1 MKNRNMIFDFTQC
14 YPKRKE
20 PGLEWHD
27 CSAIGGSRLYCS
39 RDAEEKIKALIAP
52 AGVSGIHFIDS
63 GDYHY
68 ISKIMTDFIKEP
80 FTLVLIDHH
89 TDMQDASLGGDILSC
104 GNWAK
109 KVLQENP
116 YLQRLVL
123 IGQEKKALDKLQSG
137 ARQQETDGKLVE
149 ISYEELKNGKAH
161 EKIKR
166 AAAITNRKAGR
177 LKPEIA
183 NAIESACNEVVC
195 GMFDKEFIVDSIQ
208 GGAGTS
214 ANMNM
219 NEVIANRAIEMLC
232 GKKGDYTIVHPND
245 HVNMAQ
251 STNDVIPTAGKLTV
265 LDLLKPL
272 DKSLSLLTDALYDKA
287 AAFDHIVKIG
297 RTQLEDAVPMRLGQ
311 TFHSYATMISRDRDR
326 LTKVRTE
333 MYPVNMGATAI
344 GTAINTSPFYLDNIV
359 PTLGKITGYPL
370 TQADDLFDATENLDG
385 FVRVSSC
392 LKACAVNLSKMC
404 NDLRILASGPK
415 AGFGEITLPAM
426 QNGSSIMPGKV
437 NPVIPEVV
445 SQVAFHIIGHDTTIT
460 MAAEAGQMELNA
472 FEPVVFYNLFDS
484 ITTLTHA
491 VDTLTANCIL
501 GITANEKRC
510 RELLD
515 ASVGITTALCPY
527 IGYKKA
533 ASLAKESL
541 KTDIPVKTLVLKY
554 GLLKESELDSILDP
568 YAMTEARTRQTQAKA
583 V

>member
-1 MKNRNMIFDFTQC
+1 MTEYMRLESDSIGEM
-14 YPKRKE
+14 E
-20 PGLEWHD
+20 VPGE
-27 CSAIGGSRLYCS
+27 AYYGVQ
-39 RDAEEKIKALIAP
+39 ALRANENFPITGNSLNP
-52 AGVSGIHFIDS
+52 
-63 GDYHY
+63 
-68 ISKIMTDFIKEP
+68 DFIKN
-80 FTLVLIDHH
+80 
-89 TDMQDASLGGDILSC
+89 M
-104 GNWAK
+104 
-109 KVLQENP
+109 
-116 YLQRLVL
+116 
-123 IGQEKKALDKLQSG
+123 
-137 ARQQETDGKLVE
+137 AR
-149 ISYEELKNGKAH
+149 
-161 EKIKR
+161 IKR
-166 AAAITNRKAGR
+166 AAAITNMRAGR

-195 GMFDKEFIVDSIQ
+195 GMFASEFIVDGIQ

-232 GKKGDYTIVHPND
+232 GKKGDYSIVHPND

-265 LDLLKPL
+265 LDLLKKL
-272 DKSLSLLTDALYDKA
+272 EKSLKKLDSALYNKA
-287 AAFDHIVKIG
+287 DEFDGVIKIG

-311 TFHSYATMISRDRDR
+311 SFHAYATMIERDIDR
-326 LTKVRTE
+326 IAKAKKE
-333 MYPVNMGATAI
+333 MYTVNMGATAI
-344 GTAINTSPFYLDNIV
+344 GTGINTSEYYFDHIV
-359 PTLGKITGYPL
+359 PTLAKVSGYPL
-370 TQADDLFDATENLDG
+370 VQADDLFDATENLDG
-385 FVRVSSC
+385 FVRVSSS

-445 SQVAFHIIGHDTTIT
+445 SQVAFHIIGHDVTIT

-491 VDTLTANCIL
+491 VDTLTDNCII
-501 GITANEKRC
+501 GITANEERC
-510 RELLD
+510 QKLLD

-541 KTDIPVKTLVLKY
+541 RTGVSVKKLVLKH
-554 GLLKESELDSILDP
+554 GLMKEKQLDIVLDP
-568 YAMTEARTRQTQAKA
+568 YAMTEAATKKSKAK
-583 V
+583 VG

>member
-1 MKNRNMIFDFTQC
+1 MTEYMRLESDSIGEM
-14 YPKRKE
+14 E
-20 PGLEWHD
+20 VPGE
-27 CSAIGGSRLYCS
+27 AYYGVQ
-39 RDAEEKIKALIAP
+39 ALRANENFPITGNSLNP
-52 AGVSGIHFIDS
+52 
-63 GDYHY
+63 
-68 ISKIMTDFIKEP
+68 DFIKN
-80 FTLVLIDHH
+80 
-89 TDMQDASLGGDILSC
+89 M
-104 GNWAK
+104 
-109 KVLQENP
+109 
-116 YLQRLVL
+116 
-123 IGQEKKALDKLQSG
+123 
-137 ARQQETDGKLVE
+137 AR
-149 ISYEELKNGKAH
+149 
-161 EKIKR
+161 IKR
-166 AAAITNRKAGR
+166 AAAITNMRAGR

-195 GMFDKEFIVDSIQ
+195 GMFASEFIVDGIQ

-232 GKKGDYTIVHPND
+232 GKKGDYSIVHPND

-265 LDLLKPL
+265 LDLLKKL
-272 DKSLSLLTDALYDKA
+272 EKSLKKLDSALYKKA
-287 AAFDHIVKIG
+287 DEFDGVIKIG

-311 TFHSYATMISRDRDR
+311 SFHAYATMIERDIDR
-326 LTKVRTE
+326 IAKAKKE
-333 MYPVNMGATAI
+333 MYTVNMGATAI
-344 GTAINTSPFYLDNIV
+344 GTGINTSEYYFDHIV
-359 PTLGKITGYPL
+359 PTLAKVSGYPL
-370 TQADDLFDATENLDG
+370 VQADDLFDATENLDG

-445 SQVAFHIIGHDTTIT
+445 SQVAFHLIGHDVTIT

-491 VDTLTANCIL
+491 VDTLTDNCII
-501 GITANEKRC
+501 GITANEERC
-510 RELLD
+510 QKLLD

-541 KTDIPVKTLVLKY
+541 RTGVPVKKLVLKH
-554 GLLKESELDSILDP
+554 GLMKEKQLDVVLDP
-568 YAMTEARTRQTQAKA
+568 YAMTEAATKKSKAK
-583 V
+583 VG

>member
-1 MKNRNMIFDFTQC
+1 MTEYMRLESDSIGEM
-14 YPKRKE
+14 E
-20 PGLEWHD
+20 VPGE
-27 CSAIGGSRLYCS
+27 AYYGVQ
-39 RDAEEKIKALIAP
+39 ALRANENFPIT
-52 AGVSGIHFIDS
+52 GNSLNL
-63 GDYHY
+63 
-68 ISKIMTDFIKEP
+68 DFIKN
-80 FTLVLIDHH
+80 
-89 TDMQDASLGGDILSC
+89 M
-104 GNWAK
+104 
-109 KVLQENP
+109 
-116 YLQRLVL
+116 
-123 IGQEKKALDKLQSG
+123 
-137 ARQQETDGKLVE
+137 AR
-149 ISYEELKNGKAH
+149 
-161 EKIKR
+161 IKR
-166 AAAITNRKAGR
+166 AAAITNMRAGR

-195 GMFDKEFIVDSIQ
+195 GMFASEFIVDGIQ

-232 GKKGDYTIVHPND
+232 GKKGDYSIVHPND

-265 LDLLKPL
+265 LDLLKKL
-272 DKSLSLLTDALYDKA
+272 EKSLKKLDSALYKKA
-287 AAFDHIVKIG
+287 DEFDGVIKIG

-311 TFHSYATMISRDRDR
+311 SFHAYATMIERDIDR
-326 LTKVRTE
+326 IAKAKKE
-333 MYPVNMGATAI
+333 MYTVNMGATAI
-344 GTAINTSPFYLDNIV
+344 GTGINTSEYYFDHIV
-359 PTLGKITGYPL
+359 PTLAKVSGYPL
-370 TQADDLFDATENLDG
+370 VQADDLFDATENLDG

-445 SQVAFHIIGHDTTIT
+445 SQVAFHIIGHDVTIT

-491 VDTLTANCIL
+491 VDTLTDNCII
-501 GITANEKRC
+501 GITANEERC
-510 RELLD
+510 QKLLD

-541 KTDIPVKTLVLKY
+541 RTGVPVKKLVLKH
-554 GLLKESELDSILDP
+554 GLMKEKQLDIVLDP
-568 YAMTEARTRQTQAKA
+568 YAMTEAATKKSKAK
-583 V
+583 VG

>member
-1 MKNRNMIFDFTQC
+1 MTEYMRLESDSIGEM
-14 YPKRKE
+14 E
-20 PGLEWHD
+20 VPGE
-27 CSAIGGSRLYCS
+27 AYYGVQ
-39 RDAEEKIKALIAP
+39 ALRANENFPITGNSLNP
-52 AGVSGIHFIDS
+52 
-63 GDYHY
+63 
-68 ISKIMTDFIKEP
+68 DFIKN
-80 FTLVLIDHH
+80 
-89 TDMQDASLGGDILSC
+89 M
-104 GNWAK
+104 
-109 KVLQENP
+109 
-116 YLQRLVL
+116 
-123 IGQEKKALDKLQSG
+123 
-137 ARQQETDGKLVE
+137 AR
-149 ISYEELKNGKAH
+149 
-161 EKIKR
+161 IKR
-166 AAAITNRKAGR
+166 AAAITNMRAGR

-195 GMFDKEFIVDSIQ
+195 GMFASEFIVDGIQ

-232 GKKGDYTIVHPND
+232 GKKGDYSIVHPND

-265 LDLLKPL
+265 LDLLKKL
-272 DKSLSLLTDALYDKA
+272 EKSLKKLDSALYKKA
-287 AAFDHIVKIG
+287 DEFDGVIKIG

-311 TFHSYATMISRDRDR
+311 SFHAYATMIERDIDR
-326 LTKVRTE
+326 IAKAKKE
-333 MYPVNMGATAI
+333 MYTVNMGATAI
-344 GTAINTSPFYLDNIV
+344 GTGINTSEYYFDHIV
-359 PTLGKITGYPL
+359 PTLAKVSGYPL
-370 TQADDLFDATENLDG
+370 VQADDLFDATENLDG

-445 SQVAFHIIGHDTTIT
+445 SQVAFHIIGHDVTIT

-491 VDTLTANCIL
+491 VDTLTDNCII
-501 GITANEKRC
+501 GITANEERC
-510 RELLD
+510 QELLD

-541 KTDIPVKTLVLKY
+541 HTGVPVKKLVLKH
-554 GLLKESELDSILDP
+554 GLMKEKQLDVVLDP
-568 YAMTEARTRQTQAKA
+568 YAMTEAATKKSKAK
-583 V
+583 VG

>member
-1 MKNRNMIFDFTQC
+1 MTEYMRLESDSIGEM
-14 YPKRKE
+14 E
-20 PGLEWHD
+20 VPGE
-27 CSAIGGSRLYCS
+27 AYYGVQ
-39 RDAEEKIKALIAP
+39 ALRANENFPITGNSLNP
-52 AGVSGIHFIDS
+52 
-63 GDYHY
+63 
-68 ISKIMTDFIKEP
+68 DFIKN
-80 FTLVLIDHH
+80 
-89 TDMQDASLGGDILSC
+89 M
-104 GNWAK
+104 
-109 KVLQENP
+109 
-116 YLQRLVL
+116 
-123 IGQEKKALDKLQSG
+123 
-137 ARQQETDGKLVE
+137 AR
-149 ISYEELKNGKAH
+149 
-161 EKIKR
+161 IKR
-166 AAAITNRKAGR
+166 AAAITNMRAGR

-195 GMFDKEFIVDSIQ
+195 GMFASEFIVDGIQ

-219 NEVIANRAIEMLC
+219 NEVVANRAIEMLC
-232 GKKGDYTIVHPND
+232 GKKGDYSIVHPND

-265 LDLLKPL
+265 LDLLKKL
-272 DKSLSLLTDALYDKA
+272 EKSLKKLDSALYKKA
-287 AAFDHIVKIG
+287 DEFDGVIKIG

-311 TFHSYATMISRDRDR
+311 SFHAYATMIERDIDR
-326 LTKVRTE
+326 IAKAKKE
-333 MYPVNMGATAI
+333 MYTVNMGATAI
-344 GTAINTSPFYLDNIV
+344 GTGINTSEYYFDHIV
-359 PTLGKITGYPL
+359 PTLAKVSGYPL
-370 TQADDLFDATENLDG
+370 VQADDLFDATENLDG

-445 SQVAFHIIGHDTTIT
+445 SQVAFHIIGHDVTIT

-491 VDTLTANCIL
+491 VDTLTDNCII
-501 GITANEKRC
+501 GITANEERC
-510 RELLD
+510 QKLLD

-541 KTDIPVKTLVLKY
+541 RTGIPVKKLVLKH
-554 GLLKESELDSILDP
+554 GLMKEKQLDIVLDP
-568 YAMTEARTRQTQAKA
+568 YAMTEAATKKSKAK
-583 V
+583 VG

>member
-1 MKNRNMIFDFTQC
+1 MTEYMRLESDSIGEM
-14 YPKRKE
+14 E
-20 PGLEWHD
+20 VPGE
-27 CSAIGGSRLYCS
+27 AYYGVQ
-39 RDAEEKIKALIAP
+39 ALRANENFQITGNSLNP
-52 AGVSGIHFIDS
+52 
-63 GDYHY
+63 
-68 ISKIMTDFIKEP
+68 DFIKN
-80 FTLVLIDHH
+80 
-89 TDMQDASLGGDILSC
+89 M
-104 GNWAK
+104 
-109 KVLQENP
+109 
-116 YLQRLVL
+116 
-123 IGQEKKALDKLQSG
+123 
-137 ARQQETDGKLVE
+137 AR
-149 ISYEELKNGKAH
+149 
-161 EKIKR
+161 IKR
-166 AAAITNRKAGR
+166 AAAITNMRAGR

-195 GMFDKEFIVDSIQ
+195 GMFASEFIVDGIQ

-232 GKKGDYTIVHPND
+232 GKKGDYSIVHPND

-265 LDLLKPL
+265 LDLLKKL
-272 DKSLSLLTDALYDKA
+272 EKSLKKLDSALYKKA
-287 AAFDHIVKIG
+287 DEFDGVIKIG

-311 TFHSYATMISRDRDR
+311 SFHAYATMIERDIDR
-326 LTKVRTE
+326 IAKAKKE
-333 MYPVNMGATAI
+333 MYTVNMGATAI
-344 GTAINTSPFYLDNIV
+344 GTGINTSEYYFDHIV
-359 PTLGKITGYPL
+359 PTLAKVSGYPL
-370 TQADDLFDATENLDG
+370 VQADDLFDATENLDG

-392 LKACAVNLSKMC
+392 LKASAVNLSKMC

-445 SQVAFHIIGHDTTIT
+445 SQVAFHIIGHDVTIT

-484 ITTLTHA
+484 ISTLTHA
-491 VDTLTANCIL
+491 VDTLTDNCII
-501 GITANEKRC
+501 GITANEERC
-510 RELLD
+510 QKLLD

-541 KTDIPVKTLVLKY
+541 RTGVPVKKLVLKH
-554 GLLKESELDSILDP
+554 GLMKEKQLDVVLDQ
-568 YAMTEARTRQTQAKA
+568 YAMTEAATKKSKAK
-583 V
+583 VG

>member
-1 MKNRNMIFDFTQC
+1 MTEYMRLELDSIGEM
-14 YPKRKE
+14 E
-20 PGLEWHD
+20 VPGE
-27 CSAIGGSRLYCS
+27 AYYGVQ
-39 RDAEEKIKALIAP
+39 ALRANENFPITGNSLNP
-52 AGVSGIHFIDS
+52 
-63 GDYHY
+63 
-68 ISKIMTDFIKEP
+68 DFIKN
-80 FTLVLIDHH
+80 
-89 TDMQDASLGGDILSC
+89 M
-104 GNWAK
+104 
-109 KVLQENP
+109 
-116 YLQRLVL
+116 
-123 IGQEKKALDKLQSG
+123 
-137 ARQQETDGKLVE
+137 AR
-149 ISYEELKNGKAH
+149 
-161 EKIKR
+161 IKR
-166 AAAITNRKAGR
+166 AAAITNMRAGR

-195 GMFDKEFIVDSIQ
+195 GMFASEFIVDGIQ

-232 GKKGDYTIVHPND
+232 GKKGDYSIVHPND

-265 LDLLKPL
+265 LDLLKKL
-272 DKSLSLLTDALYDKA
+272 EKSLKKLDSALYKKA
-287 AAFDHIVKIG
+287 DEFDGVIKIG

-311 TFHSYATMISRDRDR
+311 SFHAYATMIERDIDR
-326 LTKVRTE
+326 IAKAKKE
-333 MYPVNMGATAI
+333 MYTVNMGATAI
-344 GTAINTSPFYLDNIV
+344 GTGINTSEYYFDHIV
-359 PTLGKITGYPL
+359 PTLAKVSGYPL
-370 TQADDLFDATENLDG
+370 VQADDLFDATENLDG

-445 SQVAFHIIGHDTTIT
+445 SQVAFHIIGHDVTIT

-491 VDTLTANCIL
+491 VDTLTDNCII
-501 GITANEKRC
+501 GITANEERC
-510 RELLD
+510 QKLLD

-541 KTDIPVKTLVLKY
+541 RTGVPVKKLVLKH
-554 GLLKESELDSILDP
+554 GLMKEKQLDVVLDP
-568 YAMTEARTRQTQAKA
+568 YAMTEAATRKSKAK
-583 V
+583 VG

>member
-1 MKNRNMIFDFTQC
+1 MTEYMRLESDSIGEM
-14 YPKRKE
+14 E
-20 PGLEWHD
+20 VPGE
-27 CSAIGGSRLYCS
+27 AYYGVQ
-39 RDAEEKIKALIAP
+39 ALRANENFPITGNSLNP
-52 AGVSGIHFIDS
+52 
-63 GDYHY
+63 
-68 ISKIMTDFIKEP
+68 DFIKN
-80 FTLVLIDHH
+80 
-89 TDMQDASLGGDILSC
+89 M
-104 GNWAK
+104 
-109 KVLQENP
+109 
-116 YLQRLVL
+116 
-123 IGQEKKALDKLQSG
+123 
-137 ARQQETDGKLVE
+137 AR
-149 ISYEELKNGKAH
+149 
-161 EKIKR
+161 IKR
-166 AAAITNRKAGR
+166 AAAITNMRAGR

-195 GMFDKEFIVDSIQ
+195 GMFASEFIVDGIQ

-232 GKKGDYTIVHPND
+232 GKKGDYSIVHPND

-265 LDLLKPL
+265 LDLLKKL
-272 DKSLSLLTDALYDKA
+272 EKSLKKLDSALYKKA
-287 AAFDHIVKIG
+287 DEFDGVIKIG

-311 TFHSYATMISRDRDR
+311 SFHAYATMIERDIDR
-326 LTKVRTE
+326 IAKAKKE
-333 MYPVNMGATAI
+333 MYTVNMGATAI
-344 GTAINTSPFYLDNIV
+344 GTGINTSEYYFDHIV
-359 PTLGKITGYPL
+359 PTLAKVSGYPL
-370 TQADDLFDATENLDG
+370 VQADDLFDATENLDG

-445 SQVAFHIIGHDTTIT
+445 SQVAFHIIGHDVTIT

-491 VDTLTANCIL
+491 VDTLTDNCII
-501 GITANEKRC
+501 GITANEERC
-510 RELLD
+510 QKLLD

-541 KTDIPVKTLVLKY
+541 RTGVPVKKLVLKH
-554 GLLKESELDSILDP
+554 GLMKEKQLDVVLDP
-568 YAMTEARTRQTQAKA
+568 YAMTEAATKKNKAK
-583 V
+583 VG

>member
-1 MKNRNMIFDFTQC
+1 MTEYMRLESDSIGEM
-14 YPKRKE
+14 E
-20 PGLEWHD
+20 VPGE
-27 CSAIGGSRLYCS
+27 AYYGVQ
-39 RDAEEKIKALIAP
+39 ALRANENFPITGNSLNP
-52 AGVSGIHFIDS
+52 
-63 GDYHY
+63 
-68 ISKIMTDFIKEP
+68 DFIKN
-80 FTLVLIDHH
+80 
-89 TDMQDASLGGDILSC
+89 M
-104 GNWAK
+104 
-109 KVLQENP
+109 
-116 YLQRLVL
+116 
-123 IGQEKKALDKLQSG
+123 
-137 ARQQETDGKLVE
+137 AR
-149 ISYEELKNGKAH
+149 
-161 EKIKR
+161 IKR
-166 AAAITNRKAGR
+166 AAAITNMRAGR

-195 GMFDKEFIVDSIQ
+195 GMFASEFIVDGIQ

-232 GKKGDYTIVHPND
+232 GKKGDYSIVHPND

-265 LDLLKPL
+265 LDLLKKL
-272 DKSLSLLTDALYDKA
+272 EKSLKKLDSALYKKA
-287 AAFDHIVKIG
+287 DEFDGVIKIG

-311 TFHSYATMISRDRDR
+311 SFHAYATMIERDIERIA
-326 LTKVRTE
+326 KAKKE
-333 MYPVNMGATAI
+333 MYTVNMGATAI
-344 GTAINTSPFYLDNIV
+344 GTGINTSEYYFDHIV
-359 PTLGKITGYPL
+359 PTLAKVSGYPL
-370 TQADDLFDATENLDG
+370 VQADDLFDATENLDG
-385 FVRVSSC
+385 FVRVSSS

-445 SQVAFHIIGHDTTIT
+445 SQVAFHIIGHDVTIT

-491 VDTLTANCIL
+491 VDTLTDNCII
-501 GITANEKRC
+501 GITANEERC
-510 RELLD
+510 QKLLD

-541 KTDIPVKTLVLKY
+541 RTGVPVKKLVLKH
-554 GLLKESELDSILDP
+554 GLMKEKQLDIVLDP
-568 YAMTEARTRQTQAKA
+568 YAMTEAATKKSKAK
-583 V
+583 VG

>member
-1 MKNRNMIFDFTQC
+1 MTEYMRLESDSIGEM
-14 YPKRKE
+14 E
-20 PGLEWHD
+20 VPGE
-27 CSAIGGSRLYCS
+27 AYYGVQ
-39 RDAEEKIKALIAP
+39 ALRANENFPITGNSLNP
-52 AGVSGIHFIDS
+52 
-63 GDYHY
+63 
-68 ISKIMTDFIKEP
+68 DFIKN
-80 FTLVLIDHH
+80 
-89 TDMQDASLGGDILSC
+89 M
-104 GNWAK
+104 
-109 KVLQENP
+109 
-116 YLQRLVL
+116 
-123 IGQEKKALDKLQSG
+123 
-137 ARQQETDGKLVE
+137 AR
-149 ISYEELKNGKAH
+149 
-161 EKIKR
+161 IKR
-166 AAAITNRKAGR
+166 AAAITNMRAGR

-195 GMFDKEFIVDSIQ
+195 GMFASEFIVDGIQ

-232 GKKGDYTIVHPND
+232 GKKGDYSIVHPND

-265 LDLLKPL
+265 LDLLKKL
-272 DKSLSLLTDALYDKA
+272 EKSLKKLDSALYNKA
-287 AAFDHIVKIG
+287 DEFDGVIKIG

-311 TFHSYATMISRDRDR
+311 SFHAYATMIERDIDR
-326 LTKVRTE
+326 IAKAKKE
-333 MYPVNMGATAI
+333 MYTVNMGATAI
-344 GTAINTSPFYLDNIV
+344 GTGINTSEYYFDHIV
-359 PTLGKITGYPL
+359 PTLAKVSGYPL
-370 TQADDLFDATENLDG
+370 VQADDLFDATENLDG

-445 SQVAFHIIGHDTTIT
+445 SQVAFHIIGHDVTIT

-484 ITTLTHA
+484 ISTLTHA
-491 VDTLTANCIL
+491 VDTLTDNCII
-501 GITANEKRC
+501 GITANKERC
-510 RELLD
+510 QKLLD

-541 KTDIPVKTLVLKY
+541 RTGVPVKKLVLKH
-554 GLLKESELDSILDP
+554 GLMKEKQLDVVLDP
-568 YAMTEARTRQTQAKA
+568 YAMTEVATKKSKAK
-583 V
+583 VG

>member
-1 MKNRNMIFDFTQC
+1 MTEYMRLESDSIGEM
-14 YPKRKE
+14 E
-20 PGLEWHD
+20 VPGE
-27 CSAIGGSRLYCS
+27 AYYGVQ
-39 RDAEEKIKALIAP
+39 ALRANENFPITGNSLNP
-52 AGVSGIHFIDS
+52 
-63 GDYHY
+63 
-68 ISKIMTDFIKEP
+68 DFIKN
-80 FTLVLIDHH
+80 
-89 TDMQDASLGGDILSC
+89 M
-104 GNWAK
+104 
-109 KVLQENP
+109 
-116 YLQRLVL
+116 
-123 IGQEKKALDKLQSG
+123 
-137 ARQQETDGKLVE
+137 AR
-149 ISYEELKNGKAH
+149 
-161 EKIKR
+161 IKR
-166 AAAITNRKAGR
+166 AAAITNMRAGR

-195 GMFDKEFIVDSIQ
+195 GMFASEFIVDGIQ

-232 GKKGDYTIVHPND
+232 GKKGDYSIVHPND

-265 LDLLKPL
+265 LDLLKKL
-272 DKSLSLLTDALYDKA
+272 EKSLKKLDSALYKKA
-287 AAFDHIVKIG
+287 DEFDGVIKIG

-311 TFHSYATMISRDRDR
+311 SFHAYATMIERDIDR
-326 LTKVRTE
+326 MAKAKKE
-333 MYPVNMGATAI
+333 MYTVNMGATAI
-344 GTAINTSPFYLDNIV
+344 GTGINTSEYYFDHIV
-359 PTLGKITGYPL
+359 PTLAKVSGYPL
-370 TQADDLFDATENLDG
+370 VQADDLFDATENLDG

-445 SQVAFHIIGHDTTIT
+445 SQVAFHIIGHDVTIT

-491 VDTLTANCIL
+491 VDTLTDNCII
-501 GITANEKRC
+501 GITANEERC
-510 RELLD
+510 QKLLD

-541 KTDIPVKTLVLKY
+541 RTGIPVKKLVLKH
-554 GLLKESELDSILDP
+554 GLMKEKQLDIVLDP
-568 YAMTEARTRQTQAKA
+568 YAMTEAATKKSKAK
-583 V
+583 VG

>member
-1 MKNRNMIFDFTQC
+1 MTEYMRLESDSIGEM
-14 YPKRKE
+14 E
-20 PGLEWHD
+20 VPGE
-27 CSAIGGSRLYCS
+27 AYYGVQ
-39 RDAEEKIKALIAP
+39 ALRANENFPITGNSLNP
-52 AGVSGIHFIDS
+52 
-63 GDYHY
+63 
-68 ISKIMTDFIKEP
+68 DFIKN
-80 FTLVLIDHH
+80 
-89 TDMQDASLGGDILSC
+89 M
-104 GNWAK
+104 
-109 KVLQENP
+109 
-116 YLQRLVL
+116 
-123 IGQEKKALDKLQSG
+123 
-137 ARQQETDGKLVE
+137 AR
-149 ISYEELKNGKAH
+149 
-161 EKIKR
+161 IKR
-166 AAAITNRKAGR
+166 AAAITNMRAGR

-195 GMFDKEFIVDSIQ
+195 GMFATEFIVDGIQ

-232 GKKGDYTIVHPND
+232 GKKGDYSIVHPND

-265 LDLLKPL
+265 LDLLKKL
-272 DKSLSLLTDALYDKA
+272 EKSLKKLDSALYKKA
-287 AAFDHIVKIG
+287 DEFDGVIKIG

-311 TFHSYATMISRDRDR
+311 SFHAYATMIERDIDR
-326 LTKVRTE
+326 IAKAKKE
-333 MYPVNMGATAI
+333 MYTVNMGATAI
-344 GTAINTSPFYLDNIV
+344 GTGINTSEYYFDHIV
-359 PTLGKITGYPL
+359 PTLAKVSGYPL
-370 TQADDLFDATENLDG
+370 VQADDLFDATENLDG

-415 AGFGEITLPAM
+415 AGLGEITLPAM

-445 SQVAFHIIGHDTTIT
+445 SQVAFHIIGHDVTIT

-491 VDTLTANCIL
+491 VDTLTDNCII
-501 GITANEKRC
+501 GITANEERC
-510 RELLD
+510 QKLLD

-541 KTDIPVKTLVLKY
+541 RTGVPVKKLVLKH
-554 GLLKESELDSILDP
+554 GLMKEKQLDVVLDP
-568 YAMTEARTRQTQAKA
+568 YAMTEAATKKSKAK
-583 V
+583 VG

>member
-1 MKNRNMIFDFTQC
+1 MTEYMRLESDSIGEM
-14 YPKRKE
+14 E
-20 PGLEWHD
+20 VPGE
-27 CSAIGGSRLYCS
+27 AYYGVQ
-39 RDAEEKIKALIAP
+39 ALRANENFPITGNSLNP
-52 AGVSGIHFIDS
+52 
-63 GDYHY
+63 
-68 ISKIMTDFIKEP
+68 DFIKN
-80 FTLVLIDHH
+80 I
-89 TDMQDASLGGDILSC
+89 
-104 GNWAK
+104 
-109 KVLQENP
+109 
-116 YLQRLVL
+116 
-123 IGQEKKALDKLQSG
+123 
-137 ARQQETDGKLVE
+137 AR
-149 ISYEELKNGKAH
+149 
-161 EKIKR
+161 IKR
-166 AAAITNRKAGR
+166 AAAITNMRAGR

-195 GMFDKEFIVDSIQ
+195 GMFASEFIVDGIQ

-232 GKKGDYTIVHPND
+232 GKKGDYSIVHPND

-265 LDLLKPL
+265 LDLLKKL
-272 DKSLSLLTDALYDKA
+272 EKSLKKLDSALYKKA
-287 AAFDHIVKIG
+287 DEFDGVIKIG

-311 TFHSYATMISRDRDR
+311 SFHAYATMIERDIDR
-326 LTKVRTE
+326 IAKAKKE
-333 MYPVNMGATAI
+333 MYTVNMGATAI
-344 GTAINTSPFYLDNIV
+344 GTGINTSEYYFDHIV
-359 PTLGKITGYPL
+359 PTLAKVSGYPL
-370 TQADDLFDATENLDG
+370 VQADDLFDATENLDG

-445 SQVAFHIIGHDTTIT
+445 SQVAFHIIGHDVTIT

-491 VDTLTANCIL
+491 VDTLTDNCII
-501 GITANEKRC
+501 GITANEERC
-510 RELLD
+510 QKLLD

-541 KTDIPVKTLVLKY
+541 RTGVPVKKLVLKH
-554 GLLKESELDSILDP
+554 GLMKEKQLDVVLDP
-568 YAMTEARTRQTQAKA
+568 YAMTEAATKKNKAK
-583 V
+583 VG

>member
-1 MKNRNMIFDFTQC
+1 MTEYMRLESDSIGEM
-14 YPKRKE
+14 E
-20 PGLEWHD
+20 VPGE
-27 CSAIGGSRLYCS
+27 AYYGVQ
-39 RDAEEKIKALIAP
+39 ALRANENFPITGNSLNP
-52 AGVSGIHFIDS
+52 
-63 GDYHY
+63 
-68 ISKIMTDFIKEP
+68 DFIKN
-80 FTLVLIDHH
+80 
-89 TDMQDASLGGDILSC
+89 M
-104 GNWAK
+104 
-109 KVLQENP
+109 
-116 YLQRLVL
+116 
-123 IGQEKKALDKLQSG
+123 
-137 ARQQETDGKLVE
+137 AR
-149 ISYEELKNGKAH
+149 
-161 EKIKR
+161 IKR
-166 AAAITNRKAGR
+166 AAAITNMRAGR

-195 GMFDKEFIVDSIQ
+195 GMFASEFIVDGIQ

-232 GKKGDYTIVHPND
+232 GKKGDYSIVHPND

-265 LDLLKPL
+265 LDLLKKL
-272 DKSLSLLTDALYDKA
+272 EKSLKKLDSALYKKA
-287 AAFDHIVKIG
+287 DEFDGVIKIG

-311 TFHSYATMISRDRDR
+311 SFHAYATMIERDIDR
-326 LTKVRTE
+326 IVKAKKE
-333 MYPVNMGATAI
+333 MYTVNMGATAI
-344 GTAINTSPFYLDNIV
+344 GTGINTSEYYFDHIV
-359 PTLGKITGYPL
+359 PTLAKVSGYPL
-370 TQADDLFDATENLDG
+370 VQADDLFDATENLDG

-445 SQVAFHIIGHDTTIT
+445 SQVAFHIIGHDVTIT

-491 VDTLTANCIL
+491 VDTLTDNCII
-501 GITANEKRC
+501 GITANEERC
-510 RELLD
+510 QKLLD

-541 KTDIPVKTLVLKY
+541 RTGVPVKKLVLKH
-554 GLLKESELDSILDP
+554 GLMKEKQLDVVLDP
-568 YAMTEARTRQTQAKA
+568 YAMTEAATKKSKAK
-583 V
+583 VG

>member
-1 MKNRNMIFDFTQC
+1 MNEYTRLESDSIGEMEIPENAYYGVQALRAKENFPITGTKLHPVFIRNLAQ
-14 YPKRKE
+14 
-20 PGLEWHD
+20 
-27 CSAIGGSRLYCS
+27 
-39 RDAEEKIKALIAP
+39 
-52 AGVSGIHFIDS
+52 
-63 GDYHY
+63 
-68 ISKIMTDFIKEP
+68 
-80 FTLVLIDHH
+80 
-89 TDMQDASLGGDILSC
+89 
-104 GNWAK
+104 
-109 KVLQENP
+109 
-116 YLQRLVL
+116 
-123 IGQEKKALDKLQSG
+123 
-137 ARQQETDGKLVE
+137 
-149 ISYEELKNGKAH
+149 
-161 EKIKR
+161 IKR
-166 AAAITNRKAGR
+166 AAAIVNRKAGR
-177 LKPEIA
+177 LKPEISY
-183 NAIESACNEVVC
+183 AIESAANEVVC
-195 GMFDKEFIVDSIQ
+195 GMFDREFIVDGIQ

-232 GKKGDYTIVHPND
+232 GKKGDYSIVHPND

-272 DKSLSLLTDALYDKA
+272 DKSLLRLSDALYQKSNE
-287 AAFDHIVKIG
+287 FDDVIKIG

-311 TFHSYATMISRDRDR
+311 SFHAYATMISRDRDR
-326 LTKVRTE
+326 LMQIRSE
-333 MYPVNMGATAI
+333 MYTVNMGATAI

-359 PTLGKITGYPL
+359 PTLARITGHPL
-370 TQADDLFDATENLDG
+370 TQADDLFDATENLDS

-445 SQVAFHIIGHDTTIT
+445 TQVAFHIIGHDTTIT

-472 FEPVVFYNLFDS
+472 FEPVIFYNLFDS

-491 VDTLTANCIL
+491 IDTLVDNCIL
-501 GITANEKRC
+501 GITAN
-510 RELLD
+510 REHCKSLLD

-533 ASLAKESL
+533 AKLAKESL
-541 KTDIPVKTLVLKY
+541 SSNVPVRTLVLKY
-554 GLLKESELDSILDP
+554 HLMKEKELNIILDP
-568 YAMTEARTRQTQAKA
+568 YSMTSPRDGSIQEKA
-583 V
+583 I

>member
-1 MKNRNMIFDFTQC
+1 MTEYMR
-14 YPKRKE
+14 
-20 PGLEWHD
+20 LESD
-27 CSAIGGSRLYCS
+27 SIGEMEVPC
-39 RDAEEKIKALIAP
+39 DAYYGVQALRANENFPITGNSLHP
-52 AGVSGIHFIDS
+52 
-63 GDYHY
+63 
-68 ISKIMTDFIKEP
+68 DFIKN
-80 FTLVLIDHH
+80 
-89 TDMQDASLGGDILSC
+89 M
-104 GNWAK
+104 
-109 KVLQENP
+109 
-116 YLQRLVL
+116 
-123 IGQEKKALDKLQSG
+123 
-137 ARQQETDGKLVE
+137 AR
-149 ISYEELKNGKAH
+149 
-161 EKIKR
+161 IKR
-166 AAAITNRKAGR
+166 AAAITNMRAGR

-195 GMFDKEFIVDSIQ
+195 GMFASEFIVDGIQ

-232 GKKGDYTIVHPND
+232 GKKGDYSIVHPND

-265 LDLLKPL
+265 LDLLKKL
-272 DKSLSLLTDALYDKA
+272 EKSLKKLDSALYKKA
-287 AAFDHIVKIG
+287 DEFDGVIKIG

-311 TFHSYATMISRDRDR
+311 SFHAYATMIERDMDR
-326 LTKVRTE
+326 IENAKKE
-333 MYPVNMGATAI
+333 MYTVNMGATAI
-344 GTAINTSPFYLDNIV
+344 GTGINTSEYYFDHIV
-359 PTLGKITGYPL
+359 PTLAKVSGYPL
-370 TQADDLFDATENLDG
+370 VQADDLFDATENLDG

-445 SQVAFHIIGHDTTIT
+445 SQVAFHIIGHDVTIT

-484 ITTLTHA
+484 ISTLTHA
-491 VDTLTANCIL
+491 VDILTDNCII
-501 GITANEKRC
+501 GITANEERC
-510 RELLD
+510 QKLLD

-541 KTDIPVKTLVLKY
+541 RTGVPVKKLVLKH
-554 GLLKESELDSILDP
+554 GLMKEKQLDVVLDP
-568 YAMTEARTRQTQAKA
+568 YAMTEAATKKSKAK
-583 V
+583 VG

>member
-1 MKNRNMIFDFTQC
+1 MTEYMRLESDSIGEM
-14 YPKRKE
+14 E
-20 PGLEWHD
+20 VPG
-27 CSAIGGSRLYCS
+27 
-39 RDAEEKIKALIAP
+39 DAYYGVQALRANENFPITGNSLHP
-52 AGVSGIHFIDS
+52 
-63 GDYHY
+63 
-68 ISKIMTDFIKEP
+68 DFIKN
-80 FTLVLIDHH
+80 
-89 TDMQDASLGGDILSC
+89 M
-104 GNWAK
+104 
-109 KVLQENP
+109 
-116 YLQRLVL
+116 
-123 IGQEKKALDKLQSG
+123 
-137 ARQQETDGKLVE
+137 AR
-149 ISYEELKNGKAH
+149 
-161 EKIKR
+161 IKR
-166 AAAITNRKAGR
+166 AAAITNMRAGR

-195 GMFDKEFIVDSIQ
+195 GMFASEFIVDGIQ

-232 GKKGDYTIVHPND
+232 GKKGDYSIVHPND

-265 LDLLKPL
+265 LDLLKKL
-272 DKSLSLLTDALYDKA
+272 EKSLKKLDSALYKKA
-287 AAFDHIVKIG
+287 DEFDGVIKIG

-311 TFHSYATMISRDRDR
+311 SFHAYATMIERDMDR
-326 LTKVRTE
+326 IENAKKE
-333 MYPVNMGATAI
+333 MYTVNMGATAI
-344 GTAINTSPFYLDNIV
+344 GTGINTSEYYFDHIV
-359 PTLGKITGYPL
+359 PTLAKVSGYPL
-370 TQADDLFDATENLDG
+370 VQADDLFDATENLDG

-445 SQVAFHIIGHDTTIT
+445 SQVAFHIIGHDVTIT

-484 ITTLTHA
+484 ISTLTHA
-491 VDTLTANCIL
+491 VDILTDNCII
-501 GITANEKRC
+501 GITANEERC
-510 RELLD
+510 QKLLD

-541 KTDIPVKTLVLKY
+541 RTVVPVKKLVLKH
-554 GLLKESELDSILDP
+554 GLMKEKQLDVVLDP
-568 YAMTEARTRQTQAKA
+568 YAMTEAATKKSKAK
-583 V
+583 VG

>member
-1 MKNRNMIFDFTQC
+1 MTEYMRLESDSIGEM
-14 YPKRKE
+14 E
-20 PGLEWHD
+20 VPGE
-27 CSAIGGSRLYCS
+27 AYYGVQ
-39 RDAEEKIKALIAP
+39 ALRANENFPITGNSLNP
-52 AGVSGIHFIDS
+52 
-63 GDYHY
+63 
-68 ISKIMTDFIKEP
+68 DFIKN
-80 FTLVLIDHH
+80 
-89 TDMQDASLGGDILSC
+89 M
-104 GNWAK
+104 
-109 KVLQENP
+109 
-116 YLQRLVL
+116 
-123 IGQEKKALDKLQSG
+123 
-137 ARQQETDGKLVE
+137 AR
-149 ISYEELKNGKAH
+149 
-161 EKIKR
+161 IKR
-166 AAAITNRKAGR
+166 AAAITNMRAGR

-195 GMFDKEFIVDSIQ
+195 GMFASEFIVDGIQ

-232 GKKGDYTIVHPND
+232 GKKGDYSIVHPND

-265 LDLLKPL
+265 LDLLKKL
-272 DKSLSLLTDALYDKA
+272 EKSLKKLDSALYKKA
-287 AAFDHIVKIG
+287 DEFDGVIKIG

-311 TFHSYATMISRDRDR
+311 SFHAYATMIERDIDR
-326 LTKVRTE
+326 IAKAKKE
-333 MYPVNMGATAI
+333 MYTVNMGATAI
-344 GTAINTSPFYLDNIV
+344 GTGINTSEYYFDHIV
-359 PTLGKITGYPL
+359 PTLAKVSGYPL
-370 TQADDLFDATENLDG
+370 VQADDLFDATENLDG
-385 FVRVSSC
+385 FVRVSSS

-445 SQVAFHIIGHDTTIT
+445 SQVAFHIIGHDVTIT

-472 FEPVVFYNLFDS
+472 FEPVVFYNIFDS

-491 VDTLTANCIL
+491 VDTLTDNCII
-501 GITANEKRC
+501 GITANEERC
-510 RELLD
+510 QKLLD

-541 KTDIPVKTLVLKY
+541 RTGVPVKKLVLKH
-554 GLLKESELDSILDP
+554 GLMKEKQLDIVLDP
-568 YAMTEARTRQTQAKA
+568 YAMTEAATKKSKAK
-583 V
+583 VG

>member
-1 MKNRNMIFDFTQC
+1 MTEYMRLESDSIGEM
-14 YPKRKE
+14 E
-20 PGLEWHD
+20 VPGE
-27 CSAIGGSRLYCS
+27 AYYGVQ
-39 RDAEEKIKALIAP
+39 ALRANENFPITGNCLNP
-52 AGVSGIHFIDS
+52 
-63 GDYHY
+63 
-68 ISKIMTDFIKEP
+68 DFIKN
-80 FTLVLIDHH
+80 
-89 TDMQDASLGGDILSC
+89 M
-104 GNWAK
+104 
-109 KVLQENP
+109 
-116 YLQRLVL
+116 
-123 IGQEKKALDKLQSG
+123 
-137 ARQQETDGKLVE
+137 AR
-149 ISYEELKNGKAH
+149 
-161 EKIKR
+161 IKR
-166 AAAITNRKAGR
+166 AAAITNMRAGR

-195 GMFDKEFIVDSIQ
+195 GMFASEFIVDGIQ

-232 GKKGDYTIVHPND
+232 GKKGDYSIVHPND

-265 LDLLKPL
+265 LDLLKKL
-272 DKSLSLLTDALYDKA
+272 EKSLKKLDSALYKKA
-287 AAFDHIVKIG
+287 DEFDGVIKIG

-311 TFHSYATMISRDRDR
+311 SFHAYATMIERDIDR
-326 LTKVRTE
+326 IAKAKKE
-333 MYPVNMGATAI
+333 MYTVNMGATAI
-344 GTAINTSPFYLDNIV
+344 GTGINTSEYYFDHIV
-359 PTLGKITGYPL
+359 PTLAKVSGYPL
-370 TQADDLFDATENLDG
+370 VQADDLFDATENLDG
-385 FVRVSSC
+385 FVRVSSS

-445 SQVAFHIIGHDTTIT
+445 SQVAFHIIGHDVTIT

-491 VDTLTANCIL
+491 VDTLTDNCII
-501 GITANEKRC
+501 GITANEERC
-510 RELLD
+510 QKLLD

-541 KTDIPVKTLVLKY
+541 RTGVPVKKLVLKH
-554 GLLKESELDSILDP
+554 GLMKEKQLDILLDP
-568 YAMTEARTRQTQAKA
+568 YAMTEAATKKSKAK
-583 V
+583 VG

>member
-1 MKNRNMIFDFTQC
+1 MTEYMRLESDSIGEM
-14 YPKRKE
+14 E
-20 PGLEWHD
+20 VPGE
-27 CSAIGGSRLYCS
+27 AYYGVQ
-39 RDAEEKIKALIAP
+39 ALRANENFPITGNSLNP
-52 AGVSGIHFIDS
+52 
-63 GDYHY
+63 
-68 ISKIMTDFIKEP
+68 DFIKN
-80 FTLVLIDHH
+80 
-89 TDMQDASLGGDILSC
+89 M
-104 GNWAK
+104 
-109 KVLQENP
+109 
-116 YLQRLVL
+116 
-123 IGQEKKALDKLQSG
+123 
-137 ARQQETDGKLVE
+137 AR
-149 ISYEELKNGKAH
+149 
-161 EKIKR
+161 IKR
-166 AAAITNRKAGR
+166 AAAITNMRAGR

-195 GMFDKEFIVDSIQ
+195 GMFASEFIVDGIQ

-232 GKKGDYTIVHPND
+232 GKKGDYSIVHPND

-265 LDLLKPL
+265 LDLLKKL
-272 DKSLSLLTDALYDKA
+272 EKSLKKLDSALYKKA
-287 AAFDHIVKIG
+287 DEFDGVIKIG

-311 TFHSYATMISRDRDR
+311 SFHAYATMIERDIDR
-326 LTKVRTE
+326 IAKAKKE
-333 MYPVNMGATAI
+333 MYTVNMGATAI
-344 GTAINTSPFYLDNIV
+344 GTGINTSEYYFDHIV
-359 PTLGKITGYPL
+359 PTLAKVSGYPL
-370 TQADDLFDATENLDG
+370 VQADDLFDATENLDG

-445 SQVAFHIIGHDTTIT
+445 SQVAFHIIGHDVTIT

-491 VDTLTANCIL
+491 VDTLTDNCII
-501 GITANEKRC
+501 GITANEERC
-510 RELLD
+510 QQLLD

-541 KTDIPVKTLVLKY
+541 RTGIPVKKLVLKH
-554 GLLKESELDSILDP
+554 GLMKEKQLDIVLDP
-568 YAMTEARTRQTQAKA
+568 YAMTEAATKKSKAK
-583 V
+583 VG